1 MDWKPADWKQD
12 LQHDV
17 EVVERISEEIAN
29 SITHGIGLVL
39 AIVGAAALLIR
50 SIEHGDVW
58 HLVGCAIYAT
68 TLVAL
73 YSASTLSHV
82 FHSSRLRTFF
92 RILDQ
97 ACIYLL
103 IAGTFTPI
111 ALVYLRQGWWLLLFA
126 AMWTIALAGFF
137 SKVFW
142 AHRVEAVSL
151 TLYLALGW
159 MPVLSVRTILH
170 VVPAACLWWMLA
182 GGLCYTVGT
191 IFLSLD
197 RKVPFFH
204 ATWHLLVI
212 AGSAC
217 HFIGIYA
224 YLLPPDVGSEQ

>member
-1 MDWKPADWKQD
+1 MDWKQELHREA
-12 LQHDV
+12 
-17 EVVERISEEIAN
+17 EVLERIGEEIAN
-29 SITHGIGLVL
+29 SITHGIGLAL
-39 AIVGAAALLIR
+39 AAIGAAALMVR
-50 SIEHGDVW
+50 SIERGDVW
-58 HLVGCAIYAT
+58 HITGYAIYAT

-73 YSASTLSHV
+73 YAASTLSHL
-82 FHSSRLRTFF
+82 FHSSRLRRLF

-103 IAGTFTPI
+103 IAGTFTPF
-111 ALVYLRQGWWLLLFA
+111 ALVYLRHGAWPLLFA

-137 SKVFW
+137 SKVLW
-142 AHRVEAVSL
+142 AHRIEAVS
-151 TLYLALGW
+151 TSIYLALGW
-159 MPVLSVRTILH
+159 LPVTSVRTILQS
-170 VVPAACLWWMLA
+170 VPAACLWWMLA

-217 HFIGIYA
+217 HFIGIYG
-224 YLLPPDVGSEQ
+224 YLLPPDA